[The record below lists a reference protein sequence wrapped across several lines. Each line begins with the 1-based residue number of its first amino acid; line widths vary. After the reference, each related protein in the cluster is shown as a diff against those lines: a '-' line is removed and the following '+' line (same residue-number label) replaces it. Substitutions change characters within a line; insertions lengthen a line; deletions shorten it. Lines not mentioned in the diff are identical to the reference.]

1 MCDLIEILILQIR
14 NMKLS
19 SQAIELGC
27 PEPDM
32 SLWRS
37 HMKLRPMGV
46 FNTPPKTKKG
56 NWSMVDSVK
65 NK

>member
-32 SLWRS
+32 SLGRS

-46 FNTPPKTKKG
+46 FNTPQKRKRG
-56 NWSMVDSVK
+56 IGLWSIQ
-65 NK
+65 